1 MKKLLAV
8 ILVLA
13 FTLSLVA
20 CGGNGGASSTPAAP
34 SGTDSQEPAAEPLR
48 VVYLGSKLGDNSTAD
63 AINEGAKKGAEEFGM
78 EYIYIECPLDPAKFD
93 AAMAESVDQEP
104 DVIISGSGSGLV
116 DVAVKFA
123 HEYPEIKFVTLD
135 APTDQPDIEGLD
147 NWLGCMAKQNECS
160 FLVGY
165 LAAKMSKT
173 GKIGGIVGVEYPVLC
188 DFIVGYIDGAKAANP
203 NIQVAVGAIG
213 DFVDQAKAKEIAL
226 AQYRQGADIVYA
238 IAGTASYGILDAAKS
253 SGNWGIGVDVDM
265 ALPFVGVDDDQ
276 ANCIMTSAIKDWGYM
291 AYYALERI
299 SKGEEIG
306 WGSVE
311 IYGVANG
318 GATFVRNDI
327 YKKAVPADIQAEME
341 ELFSKFEKGE
351 MTAQSFFDETG
362 ASMDDATYQA
372 LKDSVKIQ

>member
-34 SGTDSQEPAAEPLR
+34 SGTDSQEPVAEPLR

-135 APTDQPDIEGLD
+135 APTDQPDIEDLD

>member
-1 MKKLLAV
+1 MKRLLA
-8 ILVLA
+8 LVLILA
-13 FTLSLVA
+13 ISLSMVA
-20 CGGNGGASSTPAAP
+20 CGGSNGGSTPSPGSSSGP
-34 SGTDSQEPAAEPLR
+34 SSSANPNPLK

-63 AINEGAKKGAEEFGM
+63 AINEGAIKGAADFGM
-78 EYIYIECPLDPAKFD
+78 EYVYIECPTDPAKFN
-93 AAMAESVDQEP
+93 AAMAEAVDQEP
-104 DVIISGSGSGLV
+104 DIIICGSGSGLV
-116 DVAVKFA
+116 DVAVASA
-123 HEYPEIKFVTLD
+123 HENPDIKYITLD
-135 APTDQPDIEGLD
+135 APLDQPDIEGLK
-147 NWLGCMAKQNECS
+147 NWVGCMAKQNECS

-238 IAGTASYGILDAAKS
+238 IAGPASYGILDAAKA

-265 ALPFVGVDDDQ
+265 ALPFVGKDDAQ

-299 SKGEEIG
+299 SKGEQIG
-306 WGSVE
+306 WGTVE
-311 IYGVANG
+311 VYGVANG

-327 YKKAVPADIQAEME
+327 YKKSVPEAIQKEME
-341 ELFSKFEKGE
+341 ELFVKFEKGE
-351 MTAQSFFDETG
+351 MKAASFFDETG
-362 ASMDDATYQA
+362 TSMDDASYQA
-372 LKDSVKIQ
+372 LKNSVKIQ

>member
-1 MKKLLAV
+1 MKKLLA
-8 ILVLA
+8 ILLALVL
-13 FTLSLVA
+13 TLSLVA
-20 CGGNGGASSTPAAP
+20 CGGTGNTPSTPGN
-34 SGTDSQEPAAEPLR
+34 STGTDSSEPAADPLR

-63 AINEGAKKGAEEFGM
+63 AINEGTLKGANDFGM
-78 EYIYIECPLDPAKFD
+78 EYIYIECPIDPAKFD
-93 AAMAESVDQEP
+93 AAMAEAVDQDP
-104 DVIISGSGSGLV
+104 DIIICGSGSGLV
-116 DVAVKFA
+116 DVAVASA
-123 HEYPEIKFVTLD
+123 HDNPDIKYMTLD
-135 APTDQPDIEGLD
+135 APTDQPDIEDLD
-147 NWLGCMAKQNECS
+147 NWVGFMAKQNECS

-188 DFIVGYIDGAKAANP
+188 DFIVGYIDGAKAADP

-226 AQYRQGADIVYA
+226 AQYRQGCDIVYA

-291 AYYALERI
+291 AYHGLERI

-306 WGSVE
+306 WGTVE

-327 YKKAVPADIQAEME
+327 YKKTVPADIQAEME
-341 ELFSKFEKGE
+341 ELFTKFEKGE